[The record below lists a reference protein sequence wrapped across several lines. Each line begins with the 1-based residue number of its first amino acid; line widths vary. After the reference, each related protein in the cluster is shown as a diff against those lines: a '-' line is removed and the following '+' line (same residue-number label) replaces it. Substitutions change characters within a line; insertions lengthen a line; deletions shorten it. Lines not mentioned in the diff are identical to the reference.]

1 MDLKTAGSFIII
13 MDIHFTQ
20 AFRIGETGG
29 HQKSD
34 GFPDPSSESSKA
46 GFQTPPALQVI
57 KIH

>member
-13 MDIHFTQ
+13 MDIHFTR
-20 AFRIGETGG
+20 AFKVGGTDG
-29 HQKSD
+29 HQKSE

-57 KIH
+57 KIN